1 MVLND
6 KQRQI
11 GKDNFGDAIKISRRQ
26 MLTGAL
32 AIPTA
37 ASIYWGYEKLKGDPV
52 RTGLIGTG
60 NQGCYAHISQSN
72 PDFIDIVAF
81 SDIRPSNQ
89 ERARKLLNEK
99 YGTKAKNIKL
109 YEDYMEMLKDPSI
122 ELIIVALPL
131 HLHKHATVEA
141 LKAGKHVLCEKLMA
155 KTVAECKEMVRV
167 ADEQKKMLAIGH
179 QRHYSYLYAN
189 ALSIMKQGIL
199 GDVRA
204 IRAFWHRNQTSGG
217 AEGAKEGAFDGWRP
231 PIPPEDQ
238 NIDFAKYGYASL
250 QQLIQ
255 WRLDNRTGGGLMVEL
270 GSHQLDAVSIF
281 LNKSHPRSVQGV
293 GKVSFFTDGR
303 DVFDH
308 VHLIYD
314 FPVEDREKNEEYDVT
329 VAYSSICTNAFDAY
343 GEQVM
348 GTKGTMI
355 IQAEQSAYLFKE
367 GANSL
372 DTRVPYADYF
382 EGQNPSKDTHITWAE
397 QRLERPTMDSGST
410 AAWATGI
417 GAAETITSR
426 GYREEQ
432 EHMAWLIRNPDAM
445 HLPSKEDPMPKD
457 GVPRCHGRVALIDA
471 AITLASNLA
480 MEKKKR
486 VEFKPEWFDPY
497 SDLVPENEI

>member
-1 MVLND
+1 MVLNE

-11 GKDNFGDAIKISRRQ
+11 GKDNFGDAAKISRRQ
-26 MLTGAL
+26 VLTGAL

-37 ASIYWGYEKLKGDPV
+37 ASIYWGYDKLKGNPV

-72 PDFIDIVAF
+72 PDYIDIVAI

-99 YGTKAKNIKL
+99 YGAKAKDVKL
-109 YEDYMEMLKDPSI
+109 YVDYMDMINDPDI

-131 HLHKHATVEA
+131 HLHKHATIEA
-141 LKAGKHVLCEKLMA
+141 MKAGKHVLCEKLMA
-155 KTVAECKEMVRV
+155 KTVEECKEMVRA
-167 ADEQKKMLAIGH
+167 ADETKKLLSIGH

-189 ALSIMKQGIL
+189 ALSIMQQGIL

-204 IRAFWHRNQTSGG
+204 IRAFWHRNQTAGG
-217 AEGAKEGAFDGWRP
+217 AEGAKEGAFDSWRP
-231 PIPPEDQ
+231 GVPAADRD
-238 NIDFAKYGYASL
+238 IDYAKFGYVSL
-250 QQLIQ
+250 EQLIQ

-270 GSHQLDAVSIF
+270 GSHQLDAISIF
-281 LNKSHPRSVQGV
+281 LNKAHPQSVQGI
-293 GKVSFFTDGR
+293 GKVSFFNDGR

-308 VHLIYD
+308 VHLLYD
-314 FPVEDREKNEEYDVT
+314 FGEDANNT
-329 VAYSSICTNAFDAY
+329 VVGYSSICTNAFDVY

-355 IQAEQSAYLFKE
+355 IQAEQNAYLFKE
-367 GANSL
+367 GANAL
-372 DTRVPYADYF
+372 DTRVPYADYLAS
-382 EGQNPSKDTHITWAE
+382 QDPNKDTHITWAE

-410 AAWATGI
+410 AAWASGI
-417 GAAETITSR
+417 EAAETMTSR

-432 EHMAWLIRNPDAM
+432 EHLAWLIRNPDAIQ
-445 HLPSKEDPMPKD
+445 LPSQENPMPKD
-457 GVPRCHGRVALIDA
+457 GVPRCHGRIALIDA

-480 MEKKKR
+480 MEKKKS

-497 SDLVPENEI
+497 SPSVPENEV